1 MISPNRRLSLEEVL
15 DEFFFSA
22 DTPMSTVVLR
32 ACETHPEYR
41 EDILEFAALWSSYE
55 ASPEATS
62 PEAVGEASEE
72 STARLQSFVLNRLH
86 ELESKPGPESED
98 AAARAAITGLAGG
111 KLRRAAAA
119 AGLGDST
126 SLLTK
131 VLTKRIR
138 DVPGKVLND
147 LALHLNVGVSG
158 LKHCLGL
165 GLAGGMS
172 YRASGKPDAPQTEAW
187 ASAVRVLP
195 VSQEEKER
203 LLALQ
208 GNEDSL

>member
-1 MISPNRRLSLEEVL
+1 MTLPNRRLSLEEVL

-22 DTPMSTVVLR
+22 DKPSPTMVLR
-32 ACETHPEYR
+32 ACEAHSEYR

-55 ASPEATS
+55 TS
-62 PEAVGEASEE
+62 PEAISPEAFGEASEE
-72 STARLQSFVLNRLH
+72 STSRLQSFVLNRLH
-86 ELESKPGPESED
+86 ELELKPGSESD
-98 AAARAAITGLAGG
+98 TSAAQAAIAKLAGG
-111 KLRRAAAA
+111 KLKRAAAV

-147 LALHLNVGVSG
+147 LARHLNVGASG
-158 LKHCLGL
+158 LQQCLGL
-165 GLAGGMS
+165 SLAGGMS
-172 YRASGKPDAPQTEAW
+172 YKASGKPNAPQTESW
-187 ASAVRVLP
+187 ASAVHGLP

-208 GNEDSL
+208 GAEDPL

>member
-1 MISPNRRLSLEEVL
+1 MTSPNRRLSLEEVL

-22 DTPMSTVVLR
+22 DKPSPTMVLR
-32 ACETHPEYR
+32 ACKAHPEYR

-55 ASPEATS
+55 ASPKVAI
-62 PEAVGEASEE
+62 PEAVAEDSEE
-72 STARLQSFVLNRLH
+72 SASRLQSFVLNCLH
-86 ELESKPGPESED
+86 ELESKPESESD
-98 AAARAAITGLAGG
+98 EAAARAAIAELAGA

-119 AGLGDST
+119 AGLGACT
-126 SLLTK
+126 SLLNK

-138 DVPGKVLND
+138 DVPGCVLND
-147 LALHLNVGVSG
+147 LAQHLNIGVSG
-158 LKHCLGL
+158 LQRCLGF

-172 YRASGKPDAPQTEAW
+172 YKASGKPNMPQVETW
-187 ASAVRVLP
+187 ANAVHGLP
-195 VSQEEKER
+195 VSQDEKER

>member
-1 MISPNRRLSLEEVL
+1 MTSPNRRLSLEEVL

-22 DTPMSTVVLR
+22 DKPSANMVLR
-32 ACETHPEYR
+32 ACEAHPEYR

-72 STARLQSFVLNRLH
+72 STTRLQSFVLNRLH
-86 ELESKPGPESED
+86 ELESKPGPESEE
-98 AAARAAITGLAGG
+98 AAVRAAIAGLAGA
-111 KLRRAAAA
+111 KLRRAAVA

-131 VLTKRIR
+131 VLTKRIH
-138 DVPGKVLND
+138 DVPGKVFND
-147 LALHLNVGVSG
+147 LACHLNVGISG
-158 LKHCLGL
+158 LQRCLGL

-172 YRASGKPDAPQTEAW
+172 YKASGKPNAPQTETW
-187 ASAVRVLP
+187 ASAVRGLP